1 RFGPALHGVVG
12 QPMVPAGRELLVG
25 VTSDAVFGPLV
36 VFGLGG
42 VDTDLVNDRT
52 ARLVPLT
59 DVDADEMLT
68 GIRSAPK
75 LFTST
80 ADQAVVRD
88 VIVRVA
94 RLAEVLPE
102 VAELDVNP
110 LVVADGTGVV
120 VDARV
125 RVTPTDY
132 VDPYLR
138 RMR

>member
-1 RFGPALHGVVG
+1 
-12 QPMVPAGRELLVG
+12 MG